1 MVQYNFKKITV
12 VPPGKDFIDII
23 LSRTQRQ
30 TPTVV
35 HKGYAIN
42 RIRQFYMRKVR
53 YTQQNFYEKL
63 STIIDEFP
71 RLDDI
76 HPFYGDLLH
85 VLYNKDHYKLAL
97 GQINT
102 ARNIIAKISKD
113 YLRLLKYGDTLYRC
127 KCLKVAALGRMCT
140 VLKRISPSLAY
151 LEQIRQHMARL
162 PSIDPNTRTILIC
175 GYPNVGKSSFMNK
188 VTRADVDVQPYAFTT
203 KSLFVGHADYKYL
216 RYQVIDT
223 PGILDR
229 PFEDRNIIEMCSIT
243 ALAHLRAAVL
253 FFLDI
258 SGSCGY
264 TIAQQAALFHSIKSL
279 FMNKP
284 LVIVCNKT
292 DLQPLDGL
300 SEEDMK
306 LVMEMKS
313 EAMKTIPQGG
323 DPSEEGVLL
332 TMSALTDEGVMAVKN
347 AACERLLEQR
357 VEIKMKSKKI
367 NDCLNRFH
375 VAMPKPRDNRD
386 RPTCIP
392 QAVVEAQ
399 AIAAAKEKKKLER
412 DLENENGGA
421 GVYSASLKKHYLLA
435 DDEWKEDIL
444 PEILDGHNVAD
455 FLDPDILERCEELE
469 REEGLRLE
477 EEAAQD
483 AFMIDGHDELTEEQ
497 REILGKIRKK
507 KAMLIQEHRMKKST
521 AESRPIVPRKHDK
534 DRKFTTKRMGRQ
546 LTSMGVD
553 PTAAVNR
560 LRSQS
565 RGRKRERSL
574 SRADGDNAMDVDG
587 QHSDKKLRTRSR
599 SRSKSRPI
607 EEVVPGDGI
616 RDVAQKKKA
625 IKKSRDSV
633 KNRNKEARRGEADR
647 VIPTLKPKHLFSGKR
662 GIASPSGSSIPA
674 GSTSTPP
681 PLPYPHLPSPPL
693 PSHPMSAA
701 AMPAHTASISTTRRR
716 VASASLTRP
725 FDGRGAGRSRQ

>member
-12 VPPGKDFIDII
+12 VPNGKDFVDII

-35 HKGYAIN
+35 HKGYAIS
-42 RIRQFYMRKVR
+42 RLRQFYMRKVK
-53 YTQQNFYEKL
+53 YTQQNFHEKL

-102 ARNIIAKISKD
+102 ARNLISKIAKD
-113 YLRLLKYGDTLYRC
+113 YVKLLKYGDSLYRC
-127 KCLKVAALGRMCT
+127 KSLKVAALGRMCT
-140 VLKRISPSLAY
+140 VIKRIGPSLAY

-203 KSLFVGHADYKYL
+203 KSLFVGHTDYKYL

-284 LVIVCNKT
+284 LIIVCNKT

-306 LVMEMKS
+306 LVREMQA
-313 EAMKTIPQGG
+313 EAMKTVMGQGG
-323 DPSEEGVLL
+323 EASNEEGVLL
-332 TMSALTDEGVMAVKN
+332 TMSTLTEDGVINVKN
-347 AACERLLEQR
+347 AACERLLNQR
-357 VEIKMKSKKI
+357 VELKMKSKKI

-375 VAMPKPRDNRD
+375 VAIPKPRDQKE
-386 RPTCIP
+386 RPPCIP
-392 QAVVEAQ
+392 QAVLEAK
-399 AIAAAKEKKKLER
+399 AKEAAQKEKRKTEK
-412 DLENENGGA
+412 DLEEENGGA
-421 GVYSASLKKHYLLA
+421 GVYSASLRKKYILA
-435 DDEWKEDIL
+435 SDEWKEDVL
-444 PEILDGHNVAD
+444 PEILDGHNVYD
-455 FLDPDILERCEELE
+455 FIDPDILLRLEELE
-469 REEGLRLE
+469 REEGLRQAE
-477 EEAAQD
+477 EGDDEFEMDDDDLSPEEREALA
-483 AFMIDGHDELTEEQ
+483 A
-497 REILGKIRKK
+497 IRKK
-507 KAMLIQEHRMKKST
+507 KSLLIQQHRIKKST
-521 AESRPIVPRKHDK
+521 AESRPTVPRKFDK
-534 DRKFTTKRMGRQ
+534 DREFTTKRMGRQ
-546 LTSMGVD
+546 LSRMGLD
-553 PTAAVNR
+553 PSLAIGRA
-560 LRSQS
+560 RSKS

-574 SRADGDNAMDVDG
+574 DRGDNDGGEAMDMDVDRP
-587 QHSDKKLRTRSR
+587 KKMLRARSR
-599 SRSKSRPI
+599 SQSMARSRSTSRPPS
-607 EEVVPGDGI
+607 EVVPGEGFKDS
-616 RDVAQKKKA
+616 AQKVKA
-625 IKKSRDSV
+625 YKLAKKSV
-633 KNRNKEARRGEADR
+633 KKRNKDARRGEADR
-647 VIPTLKPKHLFSGKR
+647 VIPTLKPKHLYSGKR
-662 GIASPSGSSIPA
+662 
-674 GSTSTPP
+674 STGKTD
-681 PLPYPHLPSPPL
+681 
-693 PSHPMSAA
+693 
-701 AMPAHTASISTTRRR
+701 RR
-716 VASASLTRP
+716 
-725 FDGRGAGRSRQ
+725 

>member
-140 VLKRISPSLAY
+140 VVKRISPSLAY

-162 PSIDPNTRTILIC
+162 PSIDPNTRTVLIC

-203 KSLFVGHADYKYL
+203 KSLFVGHTDYKYL

-264 TIAQQAALFHSIKSL
+264 SIAQQAALFHSIKSL

-292 DLQPLDGL
+292 DLQPLEGL
-300 SEEDMK
+300 SEDDMK
-306 LVMEMKS
+306 LVMEMKA
-313 EAMKTIPQGG
+313 EAMKTITQAGG
-323 DPSEEGVLL
+323 PNEEGVLL
-332 TMSALTDEGVMAVKN
+332 TMSTLTDDGVMAVKN

-357 VEIKMKSKKI
+357 VDVKMKSKKMM
-367 NDCLNRFH
+367 DCLNRFH
-375 VAMPKPRDNRD
+375 VAVPKPRDNKE
-386 RPTCIP
+386 RPVCIP
-392 QAVVEAQ
+392 PAVLEAR
-399 AIAAAKEKKKLER
+399 ANAAAKEKKKLEK
-412 DLENENGGA
+412 DIENENGGA
-421 GVYSASLKKHYLLA
+421 GVYSASLKKHYILA
-435 DDEWKEDIL
+435 NDEWKEDIL

-455 FLDPDILERCEELE
+455 FLDPDILLRLEELE

-477 EEAAQD
+477 EQAAED
-483 AFMIDGHDELTEEQ
+483 AFEIDGQELTQEQ
-497 REILGKIRKK
+497 KEILAQIRKK
-507 KAMLIQEHRMKKST
+507 KALLIQEHRMKKRT
-521 AESRPIVPRKHDK
+521 AESRPIVPRKFDK
-534 DRKFTTKRMGRQ
+534 DRKFTTDRMGRQ
-546 LTSMGVD
+546 LSSMGVD
-553 PTAAVNR
+553 PSAAMKR
-560 LRSQS
+560 ARSQS
-565 RGRKRERSL
+565 RGRKRERSV
-574 SRADGDNAMDVDG
+574 SRATADGDGMEIDG
-587 QHSDKKLRTRSR
+587 QQSNKKLRLMSRSR
-599 SRSKSRPI
+599 SRSRAP
-607 EEVVPGDGI
+607 EEVLPGEGFKDS
-616 RDVAQKKKA
+616 AQKKKA
-625 IKKSRDSV
+625 IKKAHAST
-633 KNRNKEARRGEADR
+633 KGRNKEARRGEADR

-662 GIASPSGSSIPA
+662 TLGK
-674 GSTSTPP
+674 TS
-681 PLPYPHLPSPPL
+681 
-693 PSHPMSAA
+693 
-701 AMPAHTASISTTRRR
+701 RR
-716 VASASLTRP
+716 
-725 FDGRGAGRSRQ
+725 